1 MRLDGKSALITGGA
15 SGIGKA
21 TARLFLEE
29 GARVTIADIDH
40 DALEGAIAEL
50 VGVGDA
56 IHSVRG
62 DVRSFADAA
71 DMVQAAVA
79 RHGRLDILFCCAGII
94 SVQPISSLSEEEWHR
109 VIGTN
114 LTGTFTM
121 IKHAVPVMKA
131 QGGGVIITT
140 GSDMGIVGAPDAAA
154 YNASKGGVV
163 LFTRAI
169 ALDLIADNIRVNC
182 LCPGITHTPLLERE
196 ADLSPDPAQR
206 RRDWAT
212 VAPIG
217 RVADPREIA
226 RGALFLA
233 SAESSFAVG
242 SALLLDGGYTAR

>member
-1 MRLDGKSALITGGA
+1 MRLTGKRALITGGA

-29 GARVTIADIDH
+29 GARVTIADFDH
-40 DALEGAIAEL
+40 VTLQAALAEL
-50 VGVGDA
+50 DGAGDA
-56 IHSVRG
+56 IHGVLG

-71 DMVQAAVA
+71 TMVQSALE
-79 RHGRLDILFCCAGII
+79 RFGRLDILVCCAGII
-94 SVQPISSLSEEEWHR
+94 SVQPISQLTQEEWDR

-121 IKHAVPVMKA
+121 IRHTVPVMQA
-131 QGGGVIITT
+131 QGGGVIITI
-140 GSDMGIVGAPDAAA
+140 GSDMGIVGVPDAPA

-169 ALDLIADNIRVNC
+169 ALDLIKDNIRVNC
-182 LCPGITHTPLLERE
+182 LCPGITRTALLEHE

-206 RRDWAT
+206 RRDWDT

-226 RGALFLA
+226 YGALFLA